1 MRHSTHLVMGVLLV
15 VAAGCH
21 APWQREEMI
30 IPGDLPR
37 EQLIDIWS
45 GDTVVRWHAAVYT
58 PDSITGIPATLPATC
73 DSCRIALPRSAV
85 DSIYVSPVKVSRT
98 DGTRDNDITPLQ
110 VLLIL
115 FVGLIIP

>member
-1 MRHSTHLVMGVLLV
+1 MGLLLV

-45 GDTVVRWHAAVYT
+45 GGTVYRWHAAVYT
-58 PDSITGIPATLPATC
+58 PDSITGIPSTLPTTC
-73 DSCRIALPRSAV
+73 DSCRIALQRSAV
-85 DSIYVSPVKVSRT
+85 DSIYDSPAKVSRSE
-98 DGTRDNDITPLQ
+98 GTRDNDITPLQ

-115 FVGLIIP
+115 FVAAVIP